1 MTKSGNL
8 CYNGEKNSHIA
19 YVGAEIEIMG
29 YKKQIGIIVP
39 SSGIVTEMLFH
50 RYAPPDIGVSTARV
64 KFNHISFQGLSDML
78 DMVGGAAADLCCVE
92 PNIIVFSSI
101 MAGAINGRSIT
112 NIVEQSSGTPCI
124 TGFYAMLEAINKL
137 GIQRPVVVSPHTE
150 ELNLLFKRKMLQ
162 NGVRLGEIHRLAYP
176 GTESSIR
183 MMEQISMED
192 ILASLRNVDLTN
204 ADALILNAACTQG
217 IDRLRDLER
226 SFGIPVLQ
234 GDQVSLWSALRAIHD
249 TTNIPELGRIFEV

>member
-1 MTKSGNL
+1 
-8 CYNGEKNSHIA
+8 
-19 YVGAEIEIMG
+19 MG
-29 YKKQIGIIVP
+29 YEKQIGIIVP

-50 RYAPPDIGVSTARV
+50 RYAPPYIGISTARV
-64 KFNHISFQGLSDML
+64 KFNHISFQELSNML

-92 PNIIVFSSI
+92 PYIIVFSSI
-101 MAGAINGRSIT
+101 MAGAINGKTIA

-124 TGFYAMLEAINKL
+124 TGFFAMLEAINAL
-137 GIQRPVVVSPHTE
+137 GVKHPVVISPHTE

-162 NGVRLGEIHRLAYP
+162 NGVRVGGIYRLAHL
-176 GTESSIR
+176 GSESSIR

-192 ILASLRNVDLTN
+192 ILESLQNVNLAD
-204 ADALILNAACTQG
+204 ADALILNAACTKG
-217 IDRLRDLER
+217 IDRLKDVER
-226 SFGIPVLQ
+226 SLGIPILQ